1 MEERPVLIAGGGP
14 VGLCLGIALA
24 RAGHRALLVEERPGT
39 TAHPKATLVGARTME
54 HFRAW
59 DRLDARVMD
68 AAIRQEDDYFILFC
82 DRLAGHELHGVAPN
96 QLAESLGVSAGTIT
110 RDLHNLRAAG
120 AAEQIQETG
129 RYRLAPK
136 MVQIAVAHMTAMD
149 RAERQLGEIKQRF
162 TREP

>member
-1 MEERPVLIAGGGP
+1 MSTEKHQYDNA
-14 VGLCLGIALA
+14 AQQ
-24 RAGHRALLVEERPGT
+24 RALRLVS
-39 TAHPKATLVGARTME
+39 L
-54 HFRAW
+54 
-59 DRLDARVMD
+59 
-68 AAIRQEDDYFILFC
+68 
-82 DRLAGHELHGVAPN
+82 LAGHELHGIAPN